1 MNREDVGEYFR
12 HGCEIYQ
19 AFAYIDQPALELRN
33 IKTGE
38 RKTIVIN
45 SPISAEYHK
54 LCEDTQVQD
63 DRIQKAI
70 EYIES
75 DNFWHSQV
83 ESEKR
88 LLDILKGGIMNK
100 ERMEKIKKLLDK
112 ENIDY
117 EWEILELNSVELQNK
132 IKELLQ
138 IDQIDL
144 MLKYLYQEQRIDKA
158 IEQCKQDVEDIR
170 EWEGAYM
177 EMFEEII
184 EILKGSEDN
193 DK

>member
-54 LCEDTQVQD
+54 LCLDTQVQD

-88 LLDILKGGIMNK
+88 LLDILKG
-100 ERMEKIKKLLDK
+100 
-112 ENIDY
+112 
-117 EWEILELNSVELQNK
+117 S
-132 IKELLQ
+132 
-138 IDQIDL
+138 
-144 MLKYLYQEQRIDKA
+144 
-158 IEQCKQDVEDIR
+158 
-170 EWEGAYM
+170 
-177 EMFEEII
+177 EE
-184 EILKGSEDN
+184 N